1 MEVMHSNN
9 IHTLG
14 LGVRYLHDVRDI
26 DGATFSTI
34 QGDDYVVFRLFADY
48 QLTDVIKLIG
58 RVENLM
64 DEDYE
69 EVDGYPA
76 LGRTIFAGLGFQF

>member
-1 MEVMHSNN
+1 MH
-9 IHTLG
+9 
-14 LGVRYLHDVRDI
+14 Y
-26 DGATFSTI
+26 
-34 QGDDYVVFRLFADY
+34 RLVADF
-48 QLTDVIKLIG
+48 QLTDVIKLFG

-69 EVDGYPA
+69 EADGYPA